1 MDAIKPFLP
10 KVIYYMLQLMG
21 MIRKVSVLGS
31 GVMGHGIAQV
41 SAIAGYEVTIRD
53 VEQRFLDNAIDKIRW
68 SLSKMVEKG
77 RIASSDMQSIMARIR
92 TTLSLKDAAD
102 ADLIIEAIPEDMRL
116 KKDTFSELDRL
127 ADSRTLFAS
136 NTSTLPITEMATATS
151 REDRF
156 IGIHFFNP
164 PQLMQLVEVIPGAK
178 TSKDTV
184 NIALEYVKSLGK
196 EPILCRKDV
205 AGFIVNRIFIPLVH
219 EAAWELVEGKAEMRA
234 IDAAFKF
241 RLGFPMGIF
250 ELADYTGLD
259 VIHKASKEMLARDSR
274 VLNPC
279 PFVEELYSK
288 GLYGQ
293 KSGKGFYEY
302 GKDKYARVELKQEE
316 AEQYEPLR
324 LLAVAVNN
332 ASWLVSNNV
341 ASKEEVEKALRL
353 GMGLKDNLFSVAERF
368 GYPRLVDT
376 LNRLAERNGFYKP
389 DPYLLSLIKA

>member
-1 MDAIKPFLP
+1 MSMVKIK
-10 KVIYYMLQLMG
+10 
-21 MIRKVSVLGS
+21 KVSVLGS
-31 GVMGHGIAQV
+31 GVMGHGIAQI
-41 SAIAGYEVTIRD
+41 SAMAGYHVTIRD
-53 VEQRFLDNAIDKIRW
+53 IDQAFLDKAMDKIRW

-77 RIASSDMQSIMARIR
+77 KIASSDMQSILSRI
-92 TTLSLKDAAD
+92 TTTVSLKDAVAD

-127 ADSRTLFAS
+127 ADPRTIFAS
-136 NTSTLPITEMATATS
+136 NTSTLPITEIATATS

-184 NIALEYVKSLGK
+184 SIALEYVKSLRK

-219 EAAWELVEGKAEMRA
+219 EAAWEMLENKASTRA

-241 RLGFPMGIF
+241 KLGFPMGIF

-259 VIHKASKEMLARDSR
+259 VIYKASKEMLARDNK

-279 PFVEELYSK
+279 PLVEELYSK

-302 GKDKYARVELKQEE
+302 SKDKYERVELKQEE
-316 AEQYEPLR
+316 AEHYEPLR
-324 LLAVAVNN
+324 LIAVAVNN
-332 ASWLVSNNV
+332 ASWLISNDV
-341 ASKEEVEKALRL
+341 ASKEDVEKALML
-353 GMGLKDNLFSVAERF
+353 GMGLKEALFTIAERF
-368 GYPRLVDT
+368 GYPRIVQMLSK
-376 LNRLAERNGFYKP
+376 LAESNKFYEP
-389 DPYLLSLIKA
+389 DRYLLNLIK

>member
-1 MDAIKPFLP
+1 MVKIK
-10 KVIYYMLQLMG
+10 
-21 MIRKVSVLGS
+21 KVSVLGS
-31 GVMGHGIAQV
+31 GVMGHGIAQI
-41 SAIAGYEVTIRD
+41 SAMAGYHVTIRD
-53 VEQRFLDNAIDKIRW
+53 IDQAFLDKAMDKIKW

-77 RIASSDMQSIMARIR
+77 KIASSDMQSILSRI
-92 TTLSLKDAAD
+92 TTTVSLKDAVVD

-127 ADSRTLFAS
+127 ADPRTIFAS
-136 NTSTLPITEMATATS
+136 NTSTLPITEIATATS

-184 NIALEYVKSLGK
+184 SIALEYVKSLRK

-219 EAAWELVEGKAEMRA
+219 EAAWEMLEDKASMRA

-241 RLGFPMGIF
+241 KLGFPMGIF

-259 VIHKASKEMLARDSR
+259 VIYKASKEMLARDSK

-279 PFVEELYSK
+279 PLIEDLYSK
-288 GLYGQ
+288 GFYGQ
-293 KSGKGFYEY
+293 KTGKGFYEY
-302 GKDKYARVELKQEE
+302 SKDKYERIELKQEE
-316 AEQYEPLR
+316 AEHYEPLR
-324 LLAVAVNN
+324 LIAVAVNN
-332 ASWLVSNNV
+332 ASWLISNDV
-341 ASKEEVEKALRL
+341 ASKEDVEKALIL
-353 GMGLKDNLFSVAERF
+353 GMGLKEALFTIAERF
-368 GYPRLVDT
+368 GYPRIVQMLSK
-376 LNRLAERNGFYKP
+376 LAESNKFYEP
-389 DPYLLSLIKA
+389 DRYLLSLIK

>member
-1 MDAIKPFLP
+1 MSMVKIK
-10 KVIYYMLQLMG
+10 
-21 MIRKVSVLGS
+21 KVSVLGS
-31 GVMGHGIAQV
+31 GVMGHGIAQI
-41 SAIAGYEVTIRD
+41 SAMAGYHVTIRD
-53 VEQRFLDNAIDKIRW
+53 IDQAFLDKAMDKIRW

-77 RIASSDMQSIMARIR
+77 KIASSDMQSILSRI
-92 TTLSLKDAAD
+92 TTTVSLKDAVAD

-127 ADSRTLFAS
+127 ADPRTIFAS
-136 NTSTLPITEMATATS
+136 NTSTLPITEIATATS

-184 NIALEYVKSLGK
+184 SIALEYVKSLRK

-219 EAAWELVEGKAEMRA
+219 EAAWEMLENKASMRA

-241 RLGFPMGIF
+241 KLGFPMGIF

-259 VIHKASKEMLARDSR
+259 VIYKASKEMLARDNK

-279 PFVEELYSK
+279 PLVEELYSK

-302 GKDKYARVELKQEE
+302 SKDKYERVELKQEE
-316 AEQYEPLR
+316 AEHYEPLR
-324 LLAVAVNN
+324 LIAVAVNN
-332 ASWLVSNNV
+332 ASWLISNDV
-341 ASKEEVEKALRL
+341 ASKEDVEKALML
-353 GMGLKDNLFSVAERF
+353 GMGLKEALFTIAERF
-368 GYPRLVDT
+368 GYPKIVQMLSK
-376 LNRLAERNGFYKP
+376 LAESNKFYEP
-389 DPYLLSLIKA
+389 DRYLLNLIK

>member
-1 MDAIKPFLP
+1 MSMVKIK
-10 KVIYYMLQLMG
+10 
-21 MIRKVSVLGS
+21 KVSVLGS
-31 GVMGHGIAQV
+31 GVMGHGIAQI
-41 SAIAGYEVTIRD
+41 SAMAGYHVTIRD
-53 VEQRFLDNAIDKIRW
+53 IDQAFLDKAMDKIRW

-77 RIASSDMQSIMARIR
+77 KIASSDMQSILSRI
-92 TTLSLKDAAD
+92 TTTVSLKDAVAD

-116 KKDTFSELDRL
+116 KKDTFSELDRF
-127 ADSRTLFAS
+127 ADPRTIFAS
-136 NTSTLPITEMATATS
+136 NTSTLPITEIATATS

-184 NIALEYVKSLGK
+184 SIALEYVKSLRK

-219 EAAWELVEGKAEMRA
+219 EAAWEMLENKASMRA

-241 RLGFPMGIF
+241 KLGFPMGIF

-259 VIHKASKEMLARDSR
+259 VIYKASKEMLARDNK

-279 PFVEELYSK
+279 PLVEELYSK

-302 GKDKYARVELKQEE
+302 SKDKYERVELKQEE
-316 AEQYEPLR
+316 AEHYEPLR
-324 LLAVAVNN
+324 LIAVAVNN
-332 ASWLVSNNV
+332 ASWLISNDV
-341 ASKEEVEKALRL
+341 ASKEDVEKALML
-353 GMGLKDNLFSVAERF
+353 GMGLKEALFTIAERF
-368 GYPRLVDT
+368 GYPRIVQMLSK
-376 LNRLAERNGFYKP
+376 LAESNKFYEP
-389 DPYLLSLIKA
+389 DRYLLNLIK

>member
-1 MDAIKPFLP
+1 MVKIK
-10 KVIYYMLQLMG
+10 
-21 MIRKVSVLGS
+21 KVSVLGS
-31 GVMGHGIAQV
+31 GVMGHGIAQI
-41 SAIAGYEVTIRD
+41 SAMAGYHVTIRD
-53 VEQRFLDNAIDKIRW
+53 IDQAFLDKAMDKIKW

-77 RIASSDMQSIMARIR
+77 KIASSDMQSILSRI
-92 TTLSLKDAAD
+92 TTTVSLKDAVVD

-127 ADSRTLFAS
+127 ADPRTIFAS
-136 NTSTLPITEMATATS
+136 NTSTLPITEIATATS

-184 NIALEYVKSLGK
+184 SIALEYVKSLNK

-219 EAAWELVEGKAEMRA
+219 EAAWEMLEDKASMRA

-241 RLGFPMGIF
+241 KLGFPMGIF

-259 VIHKASKEMLARDSR
+259 VIYKASKEMLARDSK

-279 PFVEELYSK
+279 PLIEDLYSK
-288 GLYGQ
+288 GFYGQ
-293 KSGKGFYEY
+293 KTGKGFYEY
-302 GKDKYARVELKQEE
+302 SKDKYERIELKQEE
-316 AEQYEPLR
+316 AEHYEPLR
-324 LLAVAVNN
+324 LIAVAVNN
-332 ASWLVSNNV
+332 ASWLISNDV
-341 ASKEEVEKALRL
+341 ASKEDVEKALIL
-353 GMGLKDNLFSVAERF
+353 GMGLKEALFTIAERF
-368 GYPRLVDT
+368 GYPRIVQMLSK
-376 LNRLAERNGFYKP
+376 LAESNKFYEP
-389 DPYLLSLIKA
+389 DRYLLSLIK

>member
-1 MDAIKPFLP
+1 MVRIK
-10 KVIYYMLQLMG
+10 
-21 MIRKVSVLGS
+21 KVSVLGS
-31 GVMGHGIAQV
+31 GVMGHGIAQI
-41 SAIAGYEVTIRD
+41 SAMAGYHVTIRD
-53 VEQRFLDNAIDKIRW
+53 IDQAFLDKAMDKIKW

-77 RIASSDMQSIMARIR
+77 KIASSDMQSILSRI
-92 TTLSLKDAAD
+92 TTTVSLKDAVVD

-127 ADSRTLFAS
+127 ADPRTIFAS
-136 NTSTLPITEMATATS
+136 NTSTLPITEIATATS

-184 NIALEYVKSLGK
+184 SIALEYVKSLSK

-219 EAAWELVEGKAEMRA
+219 EAAWEMLEDKASMRA

-241 RLGFPMGIF
+241 KLGFPMGIF

-259 VIHKASKEMLARDSR
+259 VIYKASKEMLARDSK

-279 PFVEELYSK
+279 PLIEDLYSK
-288 GLYGQ
+288 GFYGQ
-293 KSGKGFYEY
+293 KTGKG
-302 GKDKYARVELKQEE
+302 VL
-316 AEQYEPLR
+316 
-324 LLAVAVNN
+324 
-332 ASWLVSNNV
+332 
-341 ASKEEVEKALRL
+341 
-353 GMGLKDNLFSVAERF
+353 
-368 GYPRLVDT
+368 
-376 LNRLAERNGFYKP
+376 
-389 DPYLLSLIKA
+389 

>member
-1 MDAIKPFLP
+1 MVRIK
-10 KVIYYMLQLMG
+10 
-21 MIRKVSVLGS
+21 KVSVLGS
-31 GVMGHGIAQV
+31 GVMGHGIAQI
-41 SAIAGYEVTIRD
+41 SAMAGYHVTIRD
-53 VEQRFLDNAIDKIRW
+53 IDQAFLDKAMDKIKW

-77 RIASSDMQSIMARIR
+77 KIASSDMQSILSRI
-92 TTLSLKDAAD
+92 TTTVSLKDAVVD

-127 ADSRTLFAS
+127 ADPRTIFAS
-136 NTSTLPITEMATATS
+136 NTSTLPITEIATATS

-184 NIALEYVKSLGK
+184 SIALEYVKSLRK

-219 EAAWELVEGKAEMRA
+219 EAAWEMLEDKASMRA

-241 RLGFPMGIF
+241 KLGFPMGIF

-259 VIHKASKEMLARDSR
+259 VIYKASKEMLARDSK

-279 PFVEELYSK
+279 PLIEDLYSK
-288 GLYGQ
+288 GFYGQ
-293 KSGKGFYEY
+293 KTGKGFYEY
-302 GKDKYARVELKQEE
+302 SKDKYERIELKQEE
-316 AEQYEPLR
+316 AEHYEPLR
-324 LLAVAVNN
+324 LIAVAVNN
-332 ASWLVSNNV
+332 ASWLISNDV
-341 ASKEEVEKALRL
+341 ASKEDVEKALIL
-353 GMGLKDNLFSVAERF
+353 GMGLKEALFTIAERF
-368 GYPRLVDT
+368 GYPRIVQMLSK
-376 LNRLAERNGFYKP
+376 LAESNKFYEP
-389 DPYLLSLIKA
+389 DRYLLNLIK

>member
-1 MDAIKPFLP
+1 MVKIK
-10 KVIYYMLQLMG
+10 
-21 MIRKVSVLGS
+21 KVSVLGS
-31 GVMGHGIAQV
+31 GVMGHGIAQI
-41 SAIAGYEVTIRD
+41 SAMAGYHVTIRD
-53 VEQRFLDNAIDKIRW
+53 IDQAFLDKAMDKIKW

-77 RIASSDMQSIMARIR
+77 KIASSDMQSILSRI
-92 TTLSLKDAAD
+92 TTTVSLKDAVVD
-102 ADLIIEAIPEDMRL
+102 TDLIIEAIPEDMRL

-127 ADSRTLFAS
+127 ADPRTIFAS
-136 NTSTLPITEMATATS
+136 NTSTLPITEIATATS

-184 NIALEYVKSLGK
+184 SIALEYVKSLNK

-219 EAAWELVEGKAEMRA
+219 EAAWEMLEDKASMRA

-241 RLGFPMGIF
+241 KLGFPMGIF

-259 VIHKASKEMLARDSR
+259 VIYKASKEMLARDSK

-279 PFVEELYSK
+279 PLIEDLYSK

-293 KSGKGFYEY
+293 KTGKGFYEY
-302 GKDKYARVELKQEE
+302 SKDKYERIELKQEE
-316 AEQYEPLR
+316 AEHYEPLR
-324 LLAVAVNN
+324 LIAVAVNN
-332 ASWLVSNNV
+332 ASWLISNDV
-341 ASKEEVEKALRL
+341 ASKEDVEKALIL
-353 GMGLKDNLFSVAERF
+353 GMGLKEALFTIAERF
-368 GYPRLVDT
+368 GYPRIVQMLSK
-376 LNRLAERNGFYKP
+376 LAESNKFYEP
-389 DPYLLSLIKA
+389 DRYLLNLIK

>member
-1 MDAIKPFLP
+1 MVRIK
-10 KVIYYMLQLMG
+10 
-21 MIRKVSVLGS
+21 KVSVLGS
-31 GVMGHGIAQV
+31 GVMGHGIAQI
-41 SAIAGYEVTIRD
+41 SAMAGYHVTIRD
-53 VEQRFLDNAIDKIRW
+53 IDQAFLDKAMDKIKW

-77 RIASSDMQSIMARIR
+77 KIASSDMQSILSRI
-92 TTLSLKDAAD
+92 TTTVSLKDAVVD

-127 ADSRTLFAS
+127 ADPRTIFAS
-136 NTSTLPITEMATATS
+136 NTSTLPITEIATATS

-184 NIALEYVKSLGK
+184 SIALEYVKSLRK

-219 EAAWELVEGKAEMRA
+219 EAAWEMLEDKASMRA

-241 RLGFPMGIF
+241 KLGFPMGIF

-259 VIHKASKEMLARDSR
+259 VIYKASKEMLARDSK

-279 PFVEELYSK
+279 PLIEDLYSK
-288 GLYGQ
+288 GFYGQ
-293 KSGKGFYEY
+293 KTGKGFYEY
-302 GKDKYARVELKQEE
+302 SKDKYERIELKQEE
-316 AEQYEPLR
+316 AEHYEPLR
-324 LLAVAVNN
+324 LIAVAVNN
-332 ASWLVSNNV
+332 ASWLISNDV
-341 ASKEEVEKALRL
+341 ASKEDVEKALIL
-353 GMGLKDNLFSVAERF
+353 GMGLKEALFTIAERF
-368 GYPRLVDT
+368 GYPRIVQMLSK
-376 LNRLAERNGFYKP
+376 LAESNKFYEP
-389 DPYLLSLIKA
+389 DRYLLSLIK

>member
-1 MDAIKPFLP
+1 MVRIK
-10 KVIYYMLQLMG
+10 
-21 MIRKVSVLGS
+21 KVSVLGS
-31 GVMGHGIAQV
+31 GVMGHGIAQI
-41 SAIAGYEVTIRD
+41 SAMAGYHVTIRD
-53 VEQRFLDNAIDKIRW
+53 IDQAFLDKAMDKIKW

-77 RIASSDMQSIMARIR
+77 KIASSDMQSILSRI
-92 TTLSLKDAAD
+92 TTTVSLKDAVVD

-127 ADSRTLFAS
+127 ADPRTIFAS
-136 NTSTLPITEMATATS
+136 NTSTLPITEIATATS

-184 NIALEYVKSLGK
+184 SIALEYVKSLNK

-219 EAAWELVEGKAEMRA
+219 EAAWEMLEDKASMRA

-241 RLGFPMGIF
+241 KLGFPMGIF

-259 VIHKASKEMLARDSR
+259 VIYKASKEMLARDSK

-279 PFVEELYSK
+279 PLIEDLYSK
-288 GLYGQ
+288 GFYGQ
-293 KSGKGFYEY
+293 KTGKGFYEY
-302 GKDKYARVELKQEE
+302 SKDKYERIELKQEE
-316 AEQYEPLR
+316 AEHYEPLR
-324 LLAVAVNN
+324 LIAVAVNN
-332 ASWLVSNNV
+332 ASWLISNDV
-341 ASKEEVEKALRL
+341 ASKEDVEKALIL
-353 GMGLKDNLFSVAERF
+353 GMGLKEALFTIAERF
-368 GYPRLVDT
+368 GYPRIVQMLSK
-376 LNRLAERNGFYKP
+376 LAESNKFYEP
-389 DPYLLSLIKA
+389 DRYLLNLIK

>member
-1 MDAIKPFLP
+1 MSMVKIK
-10 KVIYYMLQLMG
+10 
-21 MIRKVSVLGS
+21 KVSVLGS
-31 GVMGHGIAQV
+31 GVMGHGIAQI
-41 SAIAGYEVTIRD
+41 SAMAGYHVTIRD
-53 VEQRFLDNAIDKIRW
+53 IDQAFLDKAMDKIRW

-77 RIASSDMQSIMARIR
+77 KIASSDMQSILSRI
-92 TTLSLKDAAD
+92 TTTVSLKDAVVD

-127 ADSRTLFAS
+127 ADPRTIFAS
-136 NTSTLPITEMATATS
+136 NTSTLPITEIATATS

-184 NIALEYVKSLGK
+184 SIALEYVKSLRK

-219 EAAWELVEGKAEMRA
+219 EAAWEMLENKASMRA

-241 RLGFPMGIF
+241 KLGFPMGIF

-259 VIHKASKEMLARDSR
+259 VIYKASKEMLARDNK

-279 PFVEELYSK
+279 PLVEELYSK

-302 GKDKYARVELKQEE
+302 SKDKYERVELKQEE
-316 AEQYEPLR
+316 AEHYEPLR
-324 LLAVAVNN
+324 LIAVAVNN
-332 ASWLVSNNV
+332 ASWLISNDV
-341 ASKEEVEKALRL
+341 ASKEDVEKALML
-353 GMGLKDNLFSVAERF
+353 GMGLKEALFTIAERF
-368 GYPRLVDT
+368 GYLRIVQMLSK
-376 LNRLAERNGFYKP
+376 LAESNKFYEP
-389 DPYLLSLIKA
+389 DRYLLNLINR

>member
-1 MDAIKPFLP
+1 MSMVKIK
-10 KVIYYMLQLMG
+10 
-21 MIRKVSVLGS
+21 KVSVLGS
-31 GVMGHGIAQV
+31 GVMGHGIAQI
-41 SAIAGYEVTIRD
+41 SAMAGYHVTIRD
-53 VEQRFLDNAIDKIRW
+53 IDQAFLDKAMDKIRW

-77 RIASSDMQSIMARIR
+77 KIASSDMQSILSRI
-92 TTLSLKDAAD
+92 TTTVSLKDAVAD

-127 ADSRTLFAS
+127 ADPRTIFAS
-136 NTSTLPITEMATATS
+136 NTSTLPITEIATATS

-164 PQLMQLVEVIPGAK
+164 PQLMQLVEVIPGAR

-184 NIALEYVKSLGK
+184 SIALEYVKSLRK

-219 EAAWELVEGKAEMRA
+219 EAAWEMLENKASMRA

-241 RLGFPMGIF
+241 KLGFPMGIF

-259 VIHKASKEMLARDSR
+259 VIYKASKEMLARDNK

-279 PFVEELYSK
+279 PLVEELYSK

-302 GKDKYARVELKQEE
+302 SKDKYERVELKQEE
-316 AEQYEPLR
+316 AEHYEPLR
-324 LLAVAVNN
+324 LIAVAVNN
-332 ASWLVSNNV
+332 ASWLISNDV
-341 ASKEEVEKALRL
+341 ASKEDVEKALML
-353 GMGLKDNLFSVAERF
+353 GMGLKEALFTIAERF
-368 GYPRLVDT
+368 GYPRIVQMLSK
-376 LNRLAERNGFYKP
+376 LAESNKFYEP
-389 DPYLLSLIKA
+389 DGYLLNLIK

>member
-1 MDAIKPFLP
+1 MVKIK
-10 KVIYYMLQLMG
+10 
-21 MIRKVSVLGS
+21 KVSVLGS
-31 GVMGHGIAQV
+31 GVMGHGIAQI
-41 SAIAGYEVTIRD
+41 SAMAGYHVTIRD
-53 VEQRFLDNAIDKIRW
+53 IDQAFLDRAMDKIKW

-77 RIASSDMQSIMARIR
+77 KIASSDMQSILSRI
-92 TTLSLKDAAD
+92 TTTVSLKDAVVD

-127 ADSRTLFAS
+127 ADPRTIFAS
-136 NTSTLPITEMATATS
+136 NTSTLPITEIATATS

-184 NIALEYVKSLGK
+184 SIALEYVKSLNK

-219 EAAWELVEGKAEMRA
+219 EAAWEMLEDKASMRA

-241 RLGFPMGIF
+241 KLGFPMGIF

-259 VIHKASKEMLARDSR
+259 VIYKASKEMLARDSK

-279 PFVEELYSK
+279 PLIEDLYNK
-288 GLYGQ
+288 GFYGQ
-293 KSGKGFYEY
+293 KTGKGFYEY
-302 GKDKYARVELKQEE
+302 SKDKYERIELKQEE
-316 AEQYEPLR
+316 AEHYEPLR
-324 LLAVAVNN
+324 LIAVAVNN
-332 ASWLVSNNV
+332 ASWLISNDV
-341 ASKEEVEKALRL
+341 ASKEDVEKALIL
-353 GMGLKDNLFSVAERF
+353 GMGLKEALFTIAERF
-368 GYPRLVDT
+368 GYPRIVQMLSK
-376 LNRLAERNGFYKP
+376 LAESNKFYEP
-389 DPYLLSLIKA
+389 DRYLLSLIK

>member
-1 MDAIKPFLP
+1 MSMVKIK
-10 KVIYYMLQLMG
+10 
-21 MIRKVSVLGS
+21 KVSVLGS
-31 GVMGHGIAQV
+31 GVMGHGIAQI
-41 SAIAGYEVTIRD
+41 SAMAGYHVTIRD
-53 VEQRFLDNAIDKIRW
+53 IDQAFLDKAMDKIRW

-77 RIASSDMQSIMARIR
+77 KIASSDMQSILSRI
-92 TTLSLKDAAD
+92 TTTVSLKDAVAD

-127 ADSRTLFAS
+127 ADPRTIFAS
-136 NTSTLPITEMATATS
+136 NTSTLPITEIATATS

-184 NIALEYVKSLGK
+184 SIALEYVKSLRK

-219 EAAWELVEGKAEMRA
+219 EAAWEMLENKASMRA

-241 RLGFPMGIF
+241 KLGFPMGIF

-259 VIHKASKEMLARDSR
+259 VIYKASKEMLARDNK

-279 PFVEELYSK
+279 PLVEELYSK

-302 GKDKYARVELKQEE
+302 SKDKYERVELKQEE
-316 AEQYEPLR
+316 AEHYEPLR
-324 LLAVAVNN
+324 LIAVAVNN
-332 ASWLVSNNV
+332 ASWLISNDV
-341 ASKEEVEKALRL
+341 ASKEDVEKALML
-353 GMGLKDNLFSVAERF
+353 GMGLKEALFTIAERF
-368 GYPRLVDT
+368 GYPRIVQMLSK
-376 LNRLAERNGFYKP
+376 LAESNKFYEP
-389 DPYLLSLIKA
+389 DRYLLNLIK

>member
-1 MDAIKPFLP
+1 MSMVKIK
-10 KVIYYMLQLMG
+10 
-21 MIRKVSVLGS
+21 KVSVLGS
-31 GVMGHGIAQV
+31 GVMGHGIAQI
-41 SAIAGYEVTIRD
+41 SAMAGYHVTIRD
-53 VEQRFLDNAIDKIRW
+53 IDQAFLDKAMDKIRW

-77 RIASSDMQSIMARIR
+77 KIASSDMQSILSRI
-92 TTLSLKDAAD
+92 TTTVSLKDAVAD

-127 ADSRTLFAS
+127 ADPRTIFAS
-136 NTSTLPITEMATATS
+136 NTSTLPITEIATATS

-184 NIALEYVKSLGK
+184 SIALEYVKSLRK

-219 EAAWELVEGKAEMRA
+219 EAAWEMLENKASMRA

-241 RLGFPMGIF
+241 KLGFPMGIF

-259 VIHKASKEMLARDSR
+259 VIYKASKEMLARDNK

-279 PFVEELYSK
+279 PLVEELYSK

-302 GKDKYARVELKQEE
+302 SKDKYERVELKQEE
-316 AEQYEPLR
+316 AEHYEPLR
-324 LLAVAVNN
+324 LIAVAVNN
-332 ASWLVSNNV
+332 ASWLISNDV
-341 ASKEEVEKALRL
+341 ARKEDVEKALML
-353 GMGLKDNLFSVAERF
+353 GMGLKEALFTIAERF
-368 GYPRLVDT
+368 GYPRIVQMLSK
-376 LNRLAERNGFYKP
+376 LAESNKFYEP
-389 DPYLLSLIKA
+389 DRYLLNLIK